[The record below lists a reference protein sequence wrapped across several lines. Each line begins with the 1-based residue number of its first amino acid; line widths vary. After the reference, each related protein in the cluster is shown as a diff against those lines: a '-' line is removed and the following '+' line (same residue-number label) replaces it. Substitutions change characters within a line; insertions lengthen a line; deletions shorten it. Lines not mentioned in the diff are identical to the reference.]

1 MNDIPLG
8 VLFGALVFLIIL
20 SGFFSGSETALMT
33 LNRYRLRHLADKGHP
48 GALRAQRL
56 LERPDRLIGLI
67 LLGNNFANIL
77 ASSLATVIALR
88 VYGEAGIAIA
98 AGLLTLV
105 ILVFAEV
112 APKTLAALRPERLA
126 FPATLVYVPLMKIA
140 YPLVWTVNGIANR
153 LLRYLGVSP
162 ESDSGHALSREE
174 LRTVVAE
181 ASAMIPQ
188 RHRRMLV
195 RLLDLEE
202 ATIEDLM
209 VPRSEMS
216 GIDLEDDIDEI
227 INHILATPYAQL
239 PVYEGNID
247 NILGFIPL
255 RKALVS
261 LRQADFDHDK
271 ARALIEDAYF
281 VPETVSLTRQILN
294 FQRQRRRIALVVN
307 EYGDL
312 QGLITLVDI
321 LEEVV
326 GEFSTDPSDSFSD
339 IHPQADGSYLVD
351 GSTTLRELNRAMGWE
366 LPTDGP
372 KTLNGL
378 ITEYLEDIPE
388 AGTSLRLA
396 GYPVEIVKVKANL
409 VQIARISPELRHEIH
424 AAD

>member
-112 APKTLAALRPERLA
+112 APKTLAALRPDRLA

-326 GEFSTDPSDSFSD
+326 GEFSTDPSDSFND